1 MEVNATKKVALVKN
15 NATGTSGPSLFFFSS
30 RICQYLRTE
39 LFCACHSQTF
49 TSAVVLANRL
59 SKCLADGEQPVVQNC
74 KEITSCPAP
83 PKTLPKGLTAATRT
97 IVLLPHIQPCTP
109 THTLANFSPALYR
122 GRPLISGCLSTLHLS
137 SLAHPPTHA
146 FTKAAGGATTA
157 AAGTT
162 SAAAGSTTAA
172 AGTPPHPT
180 LPHLTSPHLTSPD
193 STQPHRTPRHLTS
206 PHVISSRLT

>member
-1 MEVNATKKVALVKN
+1 MLLARVVRRF
-15 NATGTSGPSLFFFSS
+15 FFFSS

-122 GRPLISGCLSTLHLS
+122 GRPLISGCLSTSVMSRSLPNACIHQSCCRYHGSCCRDHGSCCRHHDSCCRHHGS
-137 SLAHPPTHA
+137 ST
-146 FTKAAGGATTA
+146 
-157 AAGTT
+157 
-162 SAAAGSTTAA
+162 
-172 AGTPPHPT
+172 
-180 LPHLTSPHLTSPD
+180 
-193 STQPHRTPRHLTS
+193 
-206 PHVISSRLT
+206 